1 MVDVIS
7 YDEFVRQKFIDKVD
21 EWLGKEV
28 TVLPFPTF
36 VLQYESWLKEKYQQF
51 IEESAE

>member
-7 YDEFVRQKFIDKVD
+7 YDEFVRQVFIDKVD

-28 TVLPFPTF
+28 TVLSFPKF
-36 VLQYESWLKEKYQQF
+36 SIQYESWLKEKYQQF